1 VGFFYIKK
9 MKEKKTKNVSFFNE
23 NAQEKNKPVSNE
35 NPIIE
40 SKEAEYSKEIDAKIV
55 EKEILNS
62 LANKSTEFVIDIIEP
77 NLWQKITKKTFRT
90 FSIRKITLSRVAAIT
105 AILKDLPFVDLTN
118 LDGGELAMAGMDI
131 LTEENANKMFRIIC
145 IFLEGEEKK
154 EVINFLS
161 KNLDSNDILEYAYNI
176 IKLAG
181 YQNFILTTSL
191 LKANLSMGTAAK

>member
-1 VGFFYIKK
+1 MGFFYIKK

-40 SKEAEYSKEIDAKIV
+40 NKEAEYSKEIDAKIV

-62 LANKSTEFVIDIIEP
+62 LSNQSTEFVIDIIEP

>member
-1 VGFFYIKK
+1 MGFFYIKK

-77 NLWQKITKKTFRT
+77 TLWQKITKKTFKT